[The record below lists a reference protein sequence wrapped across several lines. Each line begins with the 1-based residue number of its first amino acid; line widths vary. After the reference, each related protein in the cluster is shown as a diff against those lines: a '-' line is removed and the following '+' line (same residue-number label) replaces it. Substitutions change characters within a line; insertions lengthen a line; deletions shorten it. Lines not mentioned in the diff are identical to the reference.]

1 MKIIAFVGLPLSGK
15 STASS
20 VAREMGIP
28 VVVMGDVVREEV
40 RRRGLELT
48 DENAGR
54 VANELREKEG
64 MDAIAK
70 RCIPKVMEA
79 GKEKGVVVIDGVRG
93 IAEVERFKKSFG
105 DDFVLI
111 AIESPLELRF
121 ERARKRKR
129 EDDRGMESIEDLRRR
144 DEREISWGML
154 EAMQRANLTVENVS
168 DIEDFRDKIREVLK
182 AFTKCAE
189 VEVEAKVNPTEDVE
203 KVKKAIENLFPGIE
217 LEFDEEKGILRGKTE
232 NLERFRELLRMQRIL
247 DTARAELRRGWRGNE
262 STVFLNK
269 QAATVSRINFADENA
284 VLSPVVLTFRVYGT
298 NFERFIDWLTPETRD
313 GRPVREIKLW
323 EEGDEEQS

>member
-79 GKEKGVVVIDGVRG
+79 GKDKGVVVIDGVRG

-217 LEFDEEKGILRGKTE
+217 LEFDEERGVLKGKTE

>member
-70 RCIPKVMEA
+70 RCIPKIMEA

-298 NFERFIDWLTPETRD
+298 NFERFIDW
-313 GRPVREIKLW
+313 
-323 EEGDEEQS
+323 

>member
-182 AFTKCAE
+182 TFTKCAE